1 MGTTNPRD
9 VPVKQSRED
18 DVKEKKKS
26 RRVNKPAA
34 KPAEAPHKTREA
46 PKPAS
51 ETTVER
57 WVNMLLIRAVR
68 EGASDIHIEERR
80 QGLSVHFRVDGT
92 LRLVQPP
99 EQSLPEGVLTR
110 IKKMARMKLEDERLP
125 RDGHYGAIVDG
136 REVDFA
142 VHSLPTSHGESLTIR
157 LRDCNSLVPLG
168 KLGFEPA
175 ALTSLRKIMAK
186 PRGLILVVGPSG
198 SGKTTTLY
206 AMLSELA
213 ERDKKVVAI
222 EYPIE
227 FNLSNVTQSQVD
239 PRSGY
244 DYPAALRV
252 ITRQDPDVVMVG
264 NLGDAATAHAALQ
277 TTLGGR
283 LVLTSMT
290 AGDAAEAI
298 SGLLGLGVDPF
309 LLATGLEGIIAQR
322 VLRRVCPSCKQSVAP
337 TSIEKQFLGL
347 KPGQKL
353 TKGRGCEECKGTGYR
368 GRVGVLTVVPV
379 TDALRDLVL
388 SRPQPSALRQS
399 YGAAER
405 KLLIPAGMAKAKAG
419 ITTLREVVLN
429 GGLGYLMDPE
439 TVNDL

>member
-1 MGTTNPRD
+1 MI
-9 VPVKQSRED
+9 
-18 DVKEKKKS
+18 
-26 RRVNKPAA
+26 
-34 KPAEAPHKTREA
+34 
-46 PKPAS
+46 
-51 ETTVER
+51 
-57 WVNMLLIRAVR
+57 IRAVR
-68 EGASDIHIEERR
+68 EGASEIHIEPGRE
-80 QGLSVHFRVDGT
+80 GLSVRFRVAGT
-92 LRLVQPP
+92 LRPSPAP
-99 EQSLPEGVLTR
+99 EQSLQEDVVSR

-125 RDGHYGAIVDG
+125 RDGHYGALVDG

-142 VHSLPTSHGESLTIR
+142 VHSLPTPFGEGLTLRIR
-157 LRDCNSLVPLG
+157 DRAALVPLD

-175 ALTSLRKIMAK
+175 ALASLRKMMAK
-186 PRGLILVVGPSG
+186 PRGLILVAGPAG

-213 ERDKKVVAI
+213 KSDKKVVSL

-227 FNLSNVTQSQVD
+227 YNLPNVTQSQID

-244 DYPAALRV
+244 DYPTALRV
-252 ITRQDPDVVMVG
+252 VTRQAPDVLMVG
-264 NLGDAATAHAALQ
+264 NLGDAETAHAALQ
-277 TTLGGR
+277 TALGGR
-283 LVLTSMT
+283 LVLSSMN

-368 GRVGVLTVVPV
+368 GRVGVLAVVPV

-388 SRPQPSALRQS
+388 TRPQPSAMRQS
-399 YGAAER
+399 CGTAER
-405 KLLIPAGMAKAKAG
+405 RLLIPAGMAKVKAG

>member
-1 MGTTNPRD
+1 M
-9 VPVKQSRED
+9 
-18 DVKEKKKS
+18 KEKKSPKL
-26 RRVNKPAA
+26 A
-34 KPAEAPHKTREA
+34 KPAKPPQATGEA
-46 PKPAS
+46 PKPAP

-57 WVNMLLIRAVR
+57 WVNMMIIRAVR
-68 EGASDIHIEERR
+68 ERASDIHIEERR
-80 QGLSVHFRVDGT
+80 QGLSIHFRVDGT

-125 RDGHYGAIVDG
+125 RDGHYGALVDG

-142 VHSLPTSHGESLTIR
+142 VHSLPTSHGESLTLR
-157 LRDCNSLVPLG
+157 VRDCNSLMPLG

-175 ALTSLRKIMAK
+175 ALTSLRKMMAK
-186 PRGLILVVGPSG
+186 PRGLILVAGPAG

-213 ERDKKVVAI
+213 KSDKKVVTL

-227 FNLSNVTQSQVD
+227 YDLPNVIQSQVD

-252 ITRQDPDVVMVG
+252 VTRQDPDVVMVG

-277 TTLGGR
+277 TALGGR
-283 LVLTSMT
+283 LVLSSMN

-298 SGLLGLGVDPF
+298 SGLVGLGVDPF
-309 LLATGLEGIIAQR
+309 LLATGLEGVIGQR
-322 VLRRVCPSCKQSVAP
+322 VLRRVCPSCKQRVAP
-337 TSIEKQFLGL
+337 TSTEKGWLGL

-353 TKGRGCEECKGTGYR
+353 AKGRGCAECKGTGYK
-368 GRVGVLTVVPV
+368 GRVGVFAVLPA
-379 TDALRDLVL
+379 TDDLRDLVL
-388 SRPQPSALRQS
+388 TRPQPSALRQS
-399 YGAAER
+399 YGEAAR
-405 KLLIPAGMAKAKAG
+405 ADLFSAGVAKVKAG
-419 ITTLREVVLN
+419 LTTLREVVVK
-429 GGLGYLMDPE
+429 GGFGYMMDPE